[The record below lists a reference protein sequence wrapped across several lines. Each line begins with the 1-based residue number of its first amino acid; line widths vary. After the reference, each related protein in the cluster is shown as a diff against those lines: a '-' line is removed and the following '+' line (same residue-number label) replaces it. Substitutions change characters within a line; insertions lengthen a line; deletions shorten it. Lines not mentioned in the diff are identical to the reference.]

1 MIPLGIV
8 AAGAVALLLG
18 LELLLRAADISA
30 PWWYQPDRT
39 LGWTL
44 RPGLSGWFT
53 DEGTSF
59 VQTNAAGQRDREH
72 ALDKPQDVY
81 RIAVLGDAFSEGM
94 QVALEQTYWAL
105 LPERLASCGF
115 QRGKRI
121 EMLNFGVRSYG
132 TAQAYLMLRTTAV
145 RYRPDLVL
153 LQFTNGNDVRDNSF
167 ALDPKRQ
174 ERPFFVLDGQGGLEL
189 ENSFGSSPTFVKR
202 LSSSHEVLRKVS
214 DRSRAL
220 QLVRRATEL
229 ELMGRAHAQSTANE
243 AGLEIEVLAAPRDAL
258 WKEAWQ
264 ITEGLI
270 ARIGEFALR
279 NGAKLAVV
287 TVPYAMQVH
296 PDVALRE
303 SLQAKYG
310 VPDLA
315 YPDRRVASFARR
327 NGMLAIML
335 APEMQALAV
344 ATGSYLYGFEN
355 SVLGFGH
362 WNQLGHRTAAE
373 IIARRL
379 CADRA

>member
-1 MIPLGIV
+1 
-8 AAGAVALLLG
+8 
-18 LELLLRAADISA
+18 
-30 PWWYQPDRT
+30 
-39 LGWTL
+39 
-44 RPGLSGWFT
+44 
-53 DEGTSF
+53 
-59 VQTNAAGQRDREH
+59 
-72 ALDKPQDVY
+72 
-81 RIAVLGDAFSEGM
+81 
-94 QVALEQTYWAL
+94 
-105 LPERLASCGF
+105 
-115 QRGKRI
+115 
-121 EMLNFGVRSYG
+121 
-132 TAQAYLMLRTTAV
+132 
-145 RYRPDLVL
+145 L